1 MFLIS
6 QWQTLQTYLEKKE
19 LINCSISQKVGI
31 SVAKW
36 RKKHS
41 CIKLEACQLVCDVI
55 APHDGEVLF
64 QAVQQKKNLG
74 ATTDAGLEALVAA
87 YRKAPSKILKT
98 QILSIYA
105 NRFTVKEL
113 KAIHRPFENLS
124 DRQIKK
130 ARAHSSSEGPG
141 MTNYESIGFS
151 VFRAFRWIRRDSLVL
166 IVKLKLKPQK
176 RITYFKWAG
185 HFTSLEVD
193 KRAFLTTSASIY
205 KKSLTLA
212 KKLGERKIPPK

>member
-1 MFLIS
+1 MH
-6 QWQTLQTYLEKKE
+6 K
-19 LINCSISQKVGI
+19 
-31 SVAKW
+31 AK
-36 RKKHS
+36 
-41 CIKLEACQLVCDVI
+41 EACQLVCDVI

-130 ARAHSSSEGPG
+130 ARAHSSSEGHGIP
-141 MTNYESIGFS
+141 
-151 VFRAFRWIRRDSLVL
+151 
-166 IVKLKLKPQK
+166 
-176 RITYFKWAG
+176 IT
-185 HFTSLEVD
+185 
-193 KRAFLTTSASIY
+193 
-205 KKSLTLA
+205 
-212 KKLGERKIPPK
+212 KIPQHPSNPIRQMPVGSLSGIYISPLLLSGSGLWKPKT